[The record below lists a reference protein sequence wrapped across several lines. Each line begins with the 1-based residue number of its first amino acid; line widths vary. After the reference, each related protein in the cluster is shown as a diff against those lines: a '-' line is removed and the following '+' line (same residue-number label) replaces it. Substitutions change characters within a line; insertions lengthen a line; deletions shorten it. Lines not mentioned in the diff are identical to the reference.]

1 MLRNTVTTAIRNDVV
16 ATRTSALNI
25 AKTILNGL
33 VETGKICSVTAITNS
48 GKVVKFHGRVGVT
61 KYLKNNDKTK
71 PRSKA
76 TSDNYILFYDFQK
89 QGYRN
94 IARNRIVSVNAHTLK
109 IEH

>member
-1 MLRNTVTTAIRNDVV
+1 MLRNTVTTARNEVLSTKATAIGV
-16 ATRTSALNI
+16 AN
-25 AKTILNGL
+25 TILNSL
-33 VETGKICSVTAITNS
+33 IETGKICSVKAITNS

-61 KYLKNNDKTK
+61 KYLKNNHRTK
-71 PRSKA
+71 ARSKE
-76 TSDNYILFYDFQK
+76 TQSNYILFYDFQK